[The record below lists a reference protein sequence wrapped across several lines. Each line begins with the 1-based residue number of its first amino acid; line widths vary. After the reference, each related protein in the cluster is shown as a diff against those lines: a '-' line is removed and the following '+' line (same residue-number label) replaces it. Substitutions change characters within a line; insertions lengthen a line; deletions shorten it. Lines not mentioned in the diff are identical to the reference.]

1 MADPLYTSQQSNA
14 SMLDQP
20 STQSSVNTSFSTQS
34 RRRPRPVPS
43 SQNSLLSASNSLHPT
58 KKVRQRSVSAQR
70 ELNASPEAM
79 AAVAAATM
87 DVSSIRSLQDKK
99 KGSLVEWAKTTKYCV
114 AQLTGLPME
123 LRDSGDNYA
132 RRMSAITDQSSG
144 NALLI
149 KDHGVDVWRYDDVQL
164 LPKPNHFPLPSDETH
179 HHQGGHNSPQPLG
192 SLVSPTGSSDEAGL
206 VVVMPVT
213 GRIAYWD
220 SVSSAMTEGLLQRRR
235 GVEGVLPLSSGE
247 QAHMIANIEPAGFI
261 ICTNQNRAIHL
272 SLRDGVGK
280 PVVQLTTLKNVS
292 SSVVGG
298 LLGGIANAFKSGN
311 VKKEIVAV
319 RPGRI
324 IGRAERE
331 LLVAT
336 SHGHITRWEVSRN
349 GAAVVLSDV
358 DMREQMLS
366 RVLSVGPPN
375 MQSLD
380 RESFTILD
388 IAGGQSTAEGA
399 NILILTSWDGRTDS
413 GENITHYTL
422 ILVTLYRGSQ
432 FTIKKTHYLSCFHQS
447 LRTAADTAKPR
458 LYLPNPYRTAFVV
471 FSRAVVL
478 ASIVPEDMYDL
489 TFADT
494 IPDVAYDSTT
504 GFEEVI
510 DFKAQSR
517 VEIIGSGVEELTQEG
532 TSFNPAKSF
541 RLDSSGDLR
550 RKYYSP
556 GVVII
561 TKGAGVL
568 KLTVFDAETA
578 DLRPLPSPRPIPVK
592 SKMELAVFFGTNEK
606 NHLNFNGRREITYP
620 TLEVQQAARNLSM
633 DLMCSHGQ
641 YLATLGPSIDIY
653 LESRA
658 QKLLALAEYLRTVHR
673 QIAREVRW
681 KLLWDAEKM
690 EAARAVYRAFA
701 QKQSAGKDLSEGLLL
716 EVVSAFFIKHDV
728 QIGAVNPMVEWF
740 AKHLPRIYELI
751 PLLRE
756 AVKTTGGN
764 TLAAIKKIHESNEI
778 TLTILATAHA
788 FRVQHARL
796 YSVDGELG
804 ENGIANFKGLESPP
818 WTSGP
823 EILTALNRDIEVNTK
838 IMGIKKEGSAEEYFG
853 AILDQMVD
861 MVEVACRNFVERA
874 AWCEVQGAPKYI
886 AEGQQIKDLYLK
898 GRNQW
903 IRALAFHDRA
913 EQAVDIAERYRD
925 YGTLVELAFEE
936 LAKINGWLDKRGQEV
951 GELEKQDYTSQR
963 DAIVTRLEGYF
974 EKFGQEFAYVLYEYQ
989 VETGNLRDLLVQFPG
1004 YKKYLDG
1011 FLQSEGR
1018 YSRVRWINE
1027 VRDGRYKEAGETL
1040 IQTADSETCLWSQA
1054 VELSIGKLA
1063 LMASQPAGEAVS
1075 DAFDRRLKM
1084 VELQKS
1090 VQAHVSIEARGAID
1104 VQAGTELAF
1113 GAFGGRLEPYQSLR
1127 DIFKRGVAK
1136 AVTGQSM
1143 DAEELVDFLTLM
1155 YEEDEDTDEEEGEKW
1170 AGRFQTAMMVLGAAE
1185 IPDMRKEEARRTIWR
1200 RMYMSEDWLDILDPS
1215 RQNTTQIETRIMNTN
1230 LFDVLIYGYKE
1241 GLFDEHKASTPLAPS
1256 QSGFTRDINFLASRF
1271 PGSQQPWLQN
1281 LYEEIKI
1288 EEREVQRLID
1298 NNLEFWFPWMCE
1310 TAMKMAAEEADET
1323 IMENGD
1329 DEEEEEEGEEGED
1342 EGEGEGGSREA
1353 SYEEEEILDA
1363 MDMS

>member
-20 STQSSVNTSFSTQS
+20 STQGSANTSFSTQS
-34 RRRPRPVPS
+34 RRRPRPAQS
-43 SQNSLLSASNSLHPT
+43 SQNSLLSATNSLHPT
-58 KKVRQRSVSAQR
+58 KKSRQRSVSAQR

-87 DVSSIRSLQDKK
+87 DVSSIRSLADKK

-114 AQLTGLPME
+114 AQLVGLPME

-132 RRMSAITDQSSG
+132 RRMTAITDQSSG

-164 LPKPNHFPLPSDETH
+164 LPKPNHFPLPSDENNI
-179 HHQGGHNSPQPLG
+179 HQRGIGAPQPLG

-247 QAHMIANIEPAGFI
+247 QAHMITNIEPAGFI
-261 ICTNQNRAIHL
+261 ICTNQNRVIHL

-280 PVVQLTTLKNVS
+280 PVVQLTTLKNIG

-298 LLGGIANAFKSGN
+298 LLGGLASAFKSGN
-311 VKKEIVAV
+311 VKKEIVAA

-358 DMREQMLS
+358 DMREQLLS

-375 MQSLD
+375 MHSLD
-380 RESFTILD
+380 RESFTVLD
-388 IAGGQSTAEGA
+388 IAAGQSTAEGA
-399 NILILTSWDGRTDS
+399 NVLILTSWDGDAEM

-422 ILVTLYRGSQ
+422 ILATLYRGSQ
-432 FTIKKTHYLSCFHQS
+432 FTIKKAHYISCFQQA
-447 LRTAADTAKPR
+447 LRTAADTARPR

-478 ASIVPEDMYDL
+478 ASVVPENMYDL
-489 TFADT
+489 SFNDN
-494 IPDVAYDSTT
+494 IPDVAYDTT
-504 GFEEVI
+504 IGFEEVI

-532 TSFNPAKSF
+532 ASFNPAKSF

-568 KLTVFDAETA
+568 KLTVFDAEAA
-578 DLRPLPSPRPIPVK
+578 DLRPHPSPRPIPVK

-606 NHLNFNGRREITYP
+606 NLLNFNGRREITYP

-641 YLATLGPSIDIY
+641 YLATFGPSIDIY

-658 QKLLALAEYLRTVHR
+658 QKLLALAEYLRAVHR
-673 QIAREVRW
+673 QISREVRW

-701 QKQSAGKDLSEGLLL
+701 QKQSAGRDLSEGLLL

-728 QIGAVNPMVEWF
+728 KTGVANPMVEWF

-756 AVKTTGGN
+756 AVSTAGGN
-764 TLAAIKKIHESNEI
+764 TLAAIKKVHESNEI

-796 YSVDGELG
+796 YSVEGDLG
-804 ENGIANFKGLESPP
+804 ENGTANFRGLESPP

-838 IMGIKKEGSAEEYFG
+838 VVGIKKEGEEYSG
-853 AILDQMVD
+853 AILDQMVE
-861 MVEVACRNFVERA
+861 MVEVACRNFVERS
-874 AWCEVQGAPKYI
+874 AWCEVQSAPKYI

-903 IRALAFHDRA
+903 IRALAAHQRA

-936 LAKINGWLDKRGQEV
+936 MVKINSWMDKRGAEMPDS
-951 GELEKQDYTSQR
+951 ERKDYTSQR
-963 DAIVTRLEGYF
+963 DAIVARLEGYF

-989 VETGNLRDLLVQFPG
+989 VENGNLKDMLVQFPG
-1004 YKKYLDG
+1004 YKRYLDG
-1011 FLQSEGR
+1011 FLQSDGR
-1018 YSRVRWINE
+1018 YARVRWINE
-1027 VRDGRYKEAGETL
+1027 VGDGRYKEAGETL
-1040 IQTADSETCLWSQA
+1040 IETAESEECLWSQA

-1063 LMASQPAGEAVS
+1063 LMVGQPAGEGAGVS
-1075 DAFDRRLKM
+1075 EAFDRRLKM
-1084 VELQKS
+1084 VELQQAI
-1090 VQAHVSIEARGAID
+1090 QAHVSIEARGAID
-1104 VQAGTELAF
+1104 VQAGTELAY
-1113 GAFGGRLEPYQSLR
+1113 GAFGSRVAPYQSLK
-1127 DIFKRGVAK
+1127 DIFRRNIAK
-1136 AVTGQSM
+1136 AVTGQGM
-1143 DAEELVDFLTLM
+1143 DPEGLVDFLTLM
-1155 YEEDEDTDEEEGEKW
+1155 YEEDGGDMDEDEEEGGW
-1170 AGRFQTAMMVLGAAE
+1170 FGRFQMAMMILGVAE
-1185 IPDMRKEEARRTIWR
+1185 MDDARKEEARRTIWR
-1200 RMYMSEDWLDILDPS
+1200 RMYMSEDWLDILDPA

-1230 LFDVLIYGYKE
+1230 VFEVLIYGYKE
-1241 GLFDEHKASTPLAPS
+1241 GLFDEHKASAPLAPS
-1256 QSGFTRDINFLASRF
+1256 QCGFSRNIDFLAARF
-1271 PGSQQPWLQN
+1271 PGTPQHWLQN
-1281 LYEEIKI
+1281 LYEELKL
-1288 EEREVQRLID
+1288 EEREVGRLID

-1310 TAMKMAAEEADET
+1310 TARKMAAEEADEET
-1323 IMENGD
+1323 TMMLTN
-1329 DEEEEEEGEEGED
+1329 GEEAE
-1342 EGEGEGGSREA
+1342 GSRDV
-1353 SYEEEEILDA
+1353 SYEEEDILDA

>member
-1 MADPLYTSQQSNA
+1 MTDPLHISNA

-20 STQSSVNTSFSTQS
+20 STQGSANASFSTQS

-43 SQNSLLSASNSLHPT
+43 SQSSLLSASNSLHPT
-58 KKVRQRSVSAQR
+58 KKARQRSVSAQR

-99 KGSLVEWAKTTKYCV
+99 KGPLVEWAKTTKYCV

-179 HHQGGHNSPQPLG
+179 HRLAGHNTPQPLG
-192 SLVSPTGSSDEAGL
+192 SLVSPTGSNDEAGL

-261 ICTNQNRAIHL
+261 ICTNQNRVIHL
-272 SLRDGVGK
+272 SLRDGRCRWA
-280 PVVQLTTLKNVS
+280 L
-292 SSVVGG
+292 GG
-298 LLGGIANAFKSGN
+298 LASAFKSGN
-311 VKKEIVAV
+311 VRKEIVAV

-336 SHGHITRWEVSRN
+336 SHGHLTRWEVSRN

-358 DMREQMLS
+358 DMREQILS
-366 RVLSVGPPN
+366 RVLSVSPPN
-375 MQSLD
+375 VHSLD
-380 RESFTILD
+380 REAFTILD
-388 IAGGQSTAEGA
+388 IAAGQSTAEGA
-399 NILILTSWDGRTDS
+399 NVLILTSWDGRGDA

-422 ILVTLYRGSQ
+422 VLVTLYRGSQ
-432 FTIKKTHYLSCFHQS
+432 FTIKKAHYLSCFHQS

-458 LYLPNPYRTAFVV
+458 LYLPNPYRTAFLV

-489 TFADT
+489 TFGDS
-494 IPDVAYDSTT
+494 IPDVAYDSTV

-510 DFKAQSR
+510 DFKTQSR

-532 TSFNPAKSF
+532 TSFNPAKNF

-568 KLTVFDAETA
+568 KLTVFDAEAA
-578 DLRPLPSPRPIPVK
+578 DLRPLPSPRPVPVK

-606 NHLNFNGRREITYP
+606 NLLNFNGRREITYP

-641 YLATLGPSIDIY
+641 YLATFGPSIDIY

-673 QIAREVRW
+673 QIPREVRW

-701 QKQSAGKDLSEGLLL
+701 QKQSAGNDLSEGLLL
-716 EVVSAFFIKHDV
+716 EIVSAFFIKHDV
-728 QIGAVNPMVEWF
+728 QTGVVNPMVEWF

-756 AVKTTGGN
+756 AVTTSGGN

-788 FRVQHARL
+788 FRVQHAKL
-796 YSVDGELG
+796 YSVDGDLA
-804 ENGIANFKGLESPP
+804 ENGTANFGGLESPP

-838 IMGIKKEGSAEEYFG
+838 IMGMRKEGPAEEYFG

-925 YGTLVELAFEE
+925 YRTLVELAFEE

-951 GELEKQDYTSQR
+951 GELEKQDYTNQR

-974 EKFGQEFAYVLYEYQ
+974 EKFGQEFAYALYEYQ

-1011 FLQSEGR
+1011 FLQSEGQ

-1027 VRDGRYKEAGETL
+1027 VRDGRYQEAGETL
-1040 IQTADSETCLWSQA
+1040 IQTADSEGCLWSQA

-1063 LMASQPAGEAVS
+1063 LMVGQPAGEGAS

-1090 VQAHVSIEARGAID
+1090 VQAHVSVEARGAID

-1113 GAFGGRLEPYQSLR
+1113 GAFGSRLGPYRSFR
-1127 DIFKRGVAK
+1127 DVFKRGVAK

-1155 YEEDEDTDEEEGEKW
+1155 YEEDEDADEEEGEKW
-1170 AGRFQTAMMVLGAAE
+1170 AGRFQTALVVLGTAE
-1185 IPDMRKEEARRTIWR
+1185 IPDVRKEEARRTIWR

-1215 RQNTTQIETRIMNTN
+1215 RQNTAQIETRIMNTN
-1230 LFDVLIYGYKE
+1230 VFDVLIYGYKE

-1329 DEEEEEEGEEGED
+1329 
-1342 EGEGEGGSREA
+1342 GEGESREA
-1353 SYEEEEILDA
+1353 SYEEEEISDA

>member
-1 MADPLYTSQQSNA
+1 MTDPLYTSQQSNA

-20 STQSSVNTSFSTQS
+20 STQTSANTSFSTQS
-34 RRRPRPVPS
+34 RRRPRPTPS

-132 RRMSAITDQSSG
+132 KRMSAITDQSSG

-164 LPKPNHFPLPSDETH
+164 LPKPNHFPLPSDETSH
-179 HHQGGHNSPQPLG
+179 HTGGFNNTPQPLG

-261 ICTNQNRAIHL
+261 ICTNQNRVIHL

-280 PVVQLTTLKNVS
+280 PVVQLTTLKNIG

-298 LLGGIANAFKSGN
+298 LLGGLASAFKSGN
-311 VKKEIVAV
+311 VRKEIVAV

-358 DMREQMLS
+358 DMREQIIS
-366 RVLSVGPPN
+366 RVLSVGP
-375 MQSLD
+375 QSLTSLD
-380 RESFTILD
+380 REAFTILD
-388 IAGGQSTAEGA
+388 IASGQSTAEGA
-399 NILILTSWDGRTDS
+399 NVLILTSWDERTLT

-422 ILVTLYRGSQ
+422 ILATLYRGSQ
-432 FTIKKTHYLSCFHQS
+432 FSIKKAHYISCFQQS

-458 LYLPNPYRTAFVV
+458 LYLPNPYRTAFLV

-478 ASIVPEDMYDL
+478 VSIVPEDLYELGFGDN
-489 TFADT
+489 
-494 IPDVAYDSTT
+494 IPDVTHDSVM

-532 TSFNPAKSF
+532 GAASFNPAKGY
-541 RLDSSGDLR
+541 RIDSSGDLR

-578 DLRPLPSPRPIPVK
+578 DLRPLPSPRPVPVK

-606 NHLNFNGRREITYP
+606 NLLNFNGRREITYP
-620 TLEVQQAARNLSM
+620 TAEVQQAARNLSM

-641 YLATLGPSIDIY
+641 YLATFGPSIDIY

-658 QKLLALAEYLRTVHR
+658 QKLLALAEYLRAVHR
-673 QIAREVRW
+673 QISREIRW

-690 EAARAVYRAFA
+690 ESARAVYRAFA

-716 EVVSAFFIKHDV
+716 DVITAFFVKHDV
-728 QIGAVNPMVEWF
+728 KTVTNPMVEWF

-756 AVKTTGGN
+756 AVVTAGGN
-764 TLAAIKKIHESNEI
+764 TVSAVRKIHESNEI
-778 TLTILATAHA
+778 TLTILATAQG
-788 FRVQHARL
+788 FRLQHAKL
-796 YSVDGELG
+796 YSVDGDLG
-804 ENGIANFKGLESPP
+804 PNGLADFRGLESPP

-838 IMGIKKEGSAEEYFG
+838 VVGMKKEGLEGYFG
-853 AILDQMVD
+853 MILDQMVE

-874 AWCEVQGAPKYI
+874 GWCEVQGGGKYA
-886 AEGQQIKDLYLK
+886 AEGVQIRDLYLK

-903 IRALAFHDRA
+903 IRAIAFHDRA
-913 EQAVDIAERYRD
+913 DQAVDIAERYGD
-925 YGTLVELAFEE
+925 YVTLVELAFEE
-936 LAKINGWLDKRGQEV
+936 LGKINGWLEKRGQEV
-951 GELEKQDYTSQR
+951 GEGERQEYISQR
-963 DAIVTRLEGYF
+963 DGIVSRLEGYF
-974 EKFGQEFAYVLYEYQ
+974 GKFGREFAEVLYGYQ
-989 VETGNLRDLLVQFPG
+989 VEMGDLRDLLVQFPA
-1004 YKKYLDG
+1004 YKEYLDG
-1011 FLQSEGR
+1011 FLKGEAGR

-1040 IQTADSETCLWSQA
+1040 METADREECLWSQA

-1063 LMASQPAGEAVS
+1063 LMAQSSSSSGEPE
-1075 DAFDRRLKM
+1075 AFDRRLKM
-1084 VELQKS
+1084 VELQKA
-1090 VQAHVSIEARGAID
+1090 VQARVCIEARGAID

-1113 GAFGGRLEPYQSLR
+1113 GAFGGRVEPYRSLR
-1127 DIFKRGVAK
+1127 DVFKRGVAK

-1143 DAEELVDFLTLM
+1143 GVEELVDFLTLM
-1155 YEEDEDTDEEEGEKW
+1155 YEEDGDLEEEDEGGW
-1170 AGRFQTAMMVLGAAE
+1170 VGRFQSAILALGIAE
-1185 IPDMRKEEARRTIWR
+1185 VDDVRKEEARRAIWR
-1200 RMYMSEDWLDILDPS
+1200 RMWLSEDWLDILDPE

-1230 LFDVLIYGYKE
+1230 IFDVLVYGYRE
-1241 GLFDEHKASTPLAPS
+1241 GLFDEHKASTPLAPT
-1256 QSGFTRDINFLASRF
+1256 QTGFTRNIDFLAARF
-1271 PGSQQPWLQN
+1271 AGSAQGWLQN

-1288 EEREVQRLID
+1288 EEREVRRLVE

-1310 TAMKMAAEEADET
+1310 SAMKMAAEEGDET
-1323 IMENGD
+1323 VME
-1329 DEEEEEEGEEGED
+1329 DEEEED
-1342 EGEGEGGSREA
+1342 
-1353 SYEEEEILDA
+1353 EEEDA

>member
-1 MADPLYTSQQSNA
+1 MTDPLHHPSQLSNA

-20 STQSSVNTSFSTQS
+20 STQNSANTSFSTQS

-99 KGSLVEWAKTTKYCV
+99 KGPLVEWAKTTKYCV

-132 RRMSAITDQSSG
+132 KRMTAITDQSSG

-149 KDHGVDVWRYDDVQL
+149 KDRGVDVWRYDDVQL
-164 LPKPNHFPLPSDETH
+164 LPKPNHFPLPSDEIH
-179 HHQGGHNSPQPLG
+179 GGAHRGANAPQPLG

-206 VVVMPVT
+206 VVVMPFT

-261 ICTNQNRAIHL
+261 ICTNQNRVIHL

-280 PVVQLTTLKNVS
+280 PVVQLTTLKNIG

-298 LLGGIANAFKSGN
+298 LLGNLASAFKSGS
-311 VKKEIVAV
+311 VRKEIVAV
-319 RPGRI
+319 RSGRI

-331 LLVAT
+331 LWVAT

-358 DMREQMLS
+358 DMREQLIS
-366 RVLSVGPPN
+366 RVLAVGPPS
-375 MQSLD
+375 MSQLD
-380 RESFTILD
+380 REAFTVLD
-388 IAGGQSTAEGA
+388 IAAGQSNAAGA
-399 NILILTSWDGRTDS
+399 NVLVLTAWNGDADM
-413 GENITHYTL
+413 GENVTHYTL
-422 ILVTLYRGSQ
+422 VLATIDRGSQ
-432 FTIKKTHYLSCFHQS
+432 FVIRKAHYISCFQEPV
-447 LRTAADTAKPR
+447 RTAADTAKPR

-478 ASIVPEDMYDL
+478 TSIIPEDKYDVE
-489 TFADT
+489 FGDG
-494 IPDVAYDSTT
+494 IPDVSYDSTV

-510 DFKAQSR
+510 DFKANSR
-517 VEIIGSGVEELTQEG
+517 VEIIGSGVEELTQDG
-532 TSFNPAKSF
+532 TAALNPIKSF
-541 RLDSSGDLR
+541 RMDSSASGGDLR

-568 KLTVFDAETA
+568 KLTVFDAEAA

-606 NHLNFNGRREITYP
+606 NLLNFKGRREITYP
-620 TLEVQQAARNLSM
+620 TDEVQQAARNLSM

-641 YLATLGPSIDIY
+641 YLATFGPSIDIY

-658 QKLLALAEYLRTVHR
+658 QKLLMLAEYLRTVHR
-673 QIAREVRW
+673 QISREVRW

-701 QKQSAGKDLSEGLLL
+701 QKQSAGQDLSEGLLL
-716 EVVSAFFIKHDV
+716 EVVSAFFQKHNV
-728 QIGAVNPMVEWF
+728 QTGAVNAMVEWF

-756 AVKTTGGN
+756 AVSTAGGN
-764 TLAAIKKIHESNEI
+764 TLAAIKKVHESNEI
-778 TLTILATAHA
+778 TLTILATAHN

-796 YSVDGELG
+796 YGLEGDLG
-804 ENGIANFKGLESPP
+804 ENGRADFRGLESPP

-838 IMGIKKEGSAEEYFG
+838 VVGMRKEGHVEEYSG
-853 AILDQMVD
+853 AVLDQMVE
-861 MVEVACRNFVERA
+861 MVEVACRSFVERA
-874 AWCEVQGAPKYI
+874 VWCEEKKEGKYV

-903 IRALAFHDRA
+903 IRALAGHERV

-936 LAKINGWLDKRGQEV
+936 LGKINSWIDKRGGDV
-951 GELEKQDYTSQR
+951 GDSERKEFVGQR
-963 DAIVTRLEGYF
+963 DGIVARLEGYF
-974 EKFGQEFAYVLYEYQ
+974 EKFGEEFAYVLYGYQ
-989 VETGNLRDLLVQFPG
+989 VENGNLRDMMVQFPS

-1011 FLQSEGR
+1011 FLQSDGR

-1040 IQTADSETCLWSQA
+1040 VETAEGEECLWSQA

-1063 LMASQPAGEAVS
+1063 LMAGGESVS

-1084 VELQKS
+1084 VELQQA
-1090 VQAHVSIEARGAID
+1090 VQAHVSVEARGAID

-1113 GAFGGRLEPYQSLR
+1113 GAFGSRVLPYQSLR

-1143 DAEELVDFLTLM
+1143 DAEEMVDFLTLM
-1155 YEEDEDTDEEEGEKW
+1155 YDEEEGGEGDEEEVGGSRW
-1170 AGRFQTAMMVLGAAE
+1170 FGRFQMALVALGLAE
-1185 IPDMRKEEARRTIWR
+1185 VEDVRKEEARRTVWR
-1200 RMYMSEDWLDILDPS
+1200 RMYLSEDWMDILDTE

-1230 LFDVLIYGYKE
+1230 VFDVLIYGYRE
-1241 GLFDEHKASTPLAPS
+1241 GLFDEHKASTPLPPS
-1256 QSGFTRDINFLASRF
+1256 QSGFTRDINFLARRF
-1271 PGSQQPWLQN
+1271 KGAPQPWLQN
-1281 LYEEIKI
+1281 LYEEVKI
-1288 EEREVQRLID
+1288 EEREVGRLID

-1310 TAMKMAAEEADET
+1310 TAKKMAAEEADET
-1323 IMENGD
+1323 LMLENGD
-1329 DEEEEEEGEEGED
+1329 GDVSVEGSYDGEEEV
-1342 EGEGEGGSREA
+1342 
-1353 SYEEEEILDA
+1353 LDA